1 MSSTDSPTGRSTPPR
16 APQRPH
22 AHEAH
27 GYRREDPYHWLRD
40 DAWQDVMRDPA
51 KLRADIRAHLDAEN
65 AWTSMSMR
73 GTEELQRTLFAEMK
87 GRVKE
92 VDASVPVRDGAWAY
106 YHRYEEGGQHP
117 LYCRRPAAG
126 GDEVILFDGN
136 AASKGHAYFNIG
148 SVQHSPDHARVAIAV
163 DDKGSEFFSVSFRDL
178 NSGAML
184 PDRLENTGGG
194 IAWSRD
200 GRHAF
205 YVVLDEQHR
214 PCKVFRHELGTDPK
228 DDALVYEEPDPGFFV
243 GVGITEGRGH
253 VVIDSHD
260 HTTSEVRLVPADDPT
275 AAPRLVAPRDRGVEY
290 ELSEQDGDL
299 LILTNA
305 DGAEDF
311 KIVRAPISSPGREHW
326 VDEVPCSSGTLVLAI
341 TTYAGHLVRLCRV
354 DGLPR
359 IVVRDRAGNEH
370 EIAMDEEAYSLG
382 LAGGWEYDTT
392 VMRFTYSSPTTPERV
407 FDYDMVTRERTL
419 LKEQEIPSGH
429 DPSHYRC
436 ARLHAKSHDGVDVP
450 ISVLWHR
457 DTAIDGT
464 APCLL
469 YGYGSYGISIPASF
483 STGRLS
489 LVDRGFV
496 YAIAHVRG
504 GKDKGYAWYREGK
517 LLTKRNTFLDFIAA
531 AEHLVAKRYTSVGDI
546 TIHGGSAGGMLVAA
560 AANMRPE
567 LFRAVVAEV
576 PFVDVLTTMADGDLP
591 LTPPEWPEWGNPMQS
606 KDAYDYIASYSPY
619 DNVEAKAYPHI
630 LATAGLTDPR
640 VTYWEPAKWVARL
653 RELKT
658 DDRMLLLRTYM
669 DAGHAGAAGRFDK
682 LHEVALVYAFVL
694 LAHARA

>member
-1 MSSTDSPTGRSTPPR
+1 
-16 APQRPH
+16 
-22 AHEAH
+22 
-27 GYRREDPYHWLRD
+27 
-40 DAWQDVMRDPA
+40 MRDPV
-51 KLRADIRAHLDAEN
+51 KLRADIRAHLEAEN
-65 AWTSMSMR
+65 AWTSISMR

-92 VDASVPVRDGAWAY
+92 VDASVPVKDGAWSY
-106 YHRYEEGGQHP
+106 YHRYEAGGQHP
-117 LYCRRPAAG
+117 VYCRLPSSG
-126 GDEVILFDGN
+126 GAEQVLFHGN
-136 AASKGHAYFNIG
+136 AAAQGHPYFSIG
-148 SVQHSPDHARVAIAV
+148 SVQHSPDHRLLAIAI
-163 DDKGSEFFSVSFRDL
+163 DDKGSEFYTVTFRDL
-178 NSGAML
+178 EKGELL

-205 YVVLDEQHR
+205 YVVLDDQHR
-214 PCKVFRHELGTDPK
+214 PCKVFRHALGTAAE
-228 DDALVYEEPDPGFFV
+228 DDVLVYEEKDPGFFV

-260 HTTSEVRLVPADDPT
+260 HTTSEVRLVPAGDPT
-275 AAPRLVAPRDRGVEY
+275 AEPKLVAARERGVEY
-290 ELSEQDGDL
+290 EVSEQDGRL

-305 DGAEDF
+305 GGAEDF
-311 KIVRAPISSPGREHW
+311 KIVRAPIATPGREHW
-326 VDEVPCSSGTLVLAI
+326 VDEVPCSPGTLLLAM

-359 IVVRDRAGNEH
+359 IVVRDRAGSEH
-370 EIAMDEEAYSLG
+370 EIAMAEEAYALG
-382 LAGGWEYDTT
+382 LAGGWEYDTA

-407 FDYDMVTRERTL
+407 FEYDMNTRTRTL

-429 DPSHYRC
+429 DPADYRC
-436 ARLHAKSHDGVDVP
+436 ARLHATSHDGVDVP
-450 ISVLWHR
+450 VSVLWHK
-457 DTAIDGT
+457 DTKIDGT
-464 APCLL
+464 APCML
-469 YGYGSYGISIPASF
+469 YGYGSYGIAIPASF

-517 LLTKRNTFLDFIAA
+517 LLTKKNTFLDFIAA
-531 AEHLVAKRYTSVGDI
+531 AEHLVATGYTSEGEI

-567 LFRAVVAEV
+567 LFRAVVGEV
-576 PFVDVLTTMADGDLP
+576 PFVDVLTTMGDGDLP
-591 LTPPEWPEWGNPMQS
+591 LTPPEWPEWGNPIQDR
-606 KDAYDYIASYSPY
+606 DAYDYISSYSPY
-619 DNVEAKAYPHI
+619 DNIESKAYPHI

-669 DAGHAGAAGRFDK
+669 DAGHGGAAGRFDK

-694 LAHARA
+694 LAHDMAR